1 MLYGV
6 PMELGQ
12 RIRMARKRRKLSQ
25 PALAGLLE
33 ISPQAV
39 SQWETGKTGPER
51 QMIPAITKILRITE
65 HWLFHGQEPLPPLEP
80 DEFDVFLEQ
89 LLDIAKAIPPG
100 QRGPA
105 VQILRALIPPAPK
118 EPKPHQK
125 AS

>member
-1 MLYGV
+1 MLYRL
-6 PMELGQ
+6 PMKLSD

-25 PALAGLLE
+25 PALADLLG
-33 ISPQAV
+33 ITPQAV

-51 QMIPAITKILRITE
+51 QMITAVTKILRIDE
-65 HWLFHGQEPLPPLEP
+65 QWLFHGEEPLPALEP

-105 VQILRALIPPAPK
+105 VQILRALIPPTPK
-118 EPKPHQK
+118 EPKTHQK